1 MEYSNCGSVPQCT
14 IPKQSDLSPAPRPGG
29 TLSSQRAHLMPT
41 DGDPSAAPPARPSW
55 QEREIALALQRL
67 ASARVRVA
75 SLEEQLASPA
85 ATVAAADPADIDR
98 VEALQAEIVKLQPK
112 ASSRFGGGNA
122 RHRIDELLVQQ
133 RLVLERLG
141 FDSYDAYH
149 AVGAR
154 PDAAPA
160 VDPDVMAFAV
170 AEFESAQQAFLDVS
184 TMVIADADPDDE
196 VFERRDVIAARH
208 DTVVTTTIEDNEQ
221 DADVIPLVKPQAS

>member
-1 MEYSNCGSVPQCT
+1 
-14 IPKQSDLSPAPRPGG
+14 
-29 TLSSQRAHLMPT
+29 MPT
-41 DGDPSAAPPARPSW
+41 DGDPSASSTARPTW

-75 SLEEQLASPA
+75 SLEEEMATPA
-85 ATVAAADPADIDR
+85 ATVATADPADLER
-98 VEALQAEIVKLQPK
+98 LETLQGEIAKLRPK

-122 RHRIDELLVQQ
+122 RQRIDELEVQQ

-141 FDSYDAYH
+141 VDSYEDYLAI
-149 AVGAR
+149 ADQPVA
-154 PDAAPA
+154 PPA
-160 VDPDVMAFAV
+160 VDPDVMAFAI
-170 AEFESAQQAFLDVS
+170 AEFESAQKAFLEVS

-196 VFERRDVIAARH
+196 VFERRDVIEARN